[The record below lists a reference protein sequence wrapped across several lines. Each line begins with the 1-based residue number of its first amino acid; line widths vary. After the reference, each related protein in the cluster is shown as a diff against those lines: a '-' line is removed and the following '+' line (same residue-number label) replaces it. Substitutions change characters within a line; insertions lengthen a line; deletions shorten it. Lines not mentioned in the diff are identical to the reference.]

1 LLVAEVAAAR
11 GIEPD
16 AADAWI
22 VDQIDGDS
30 LSTRRARRAPGTESW
45 GER

>member
-1 LLVAEVAAAR
+1 VAAAR

-22 VDQIDGDS
+22 GQQIHGGP
-30 LSTRRARRAPGTESW
+30 LT
-45 GER
+45 